1 MRDCA
6 ALGRCL
12 VLVSAPGGMK
22 HKTFLQFF
30 LPTAVAMCLFIA
42 LPIVSVFLQ
51 AVHAPHDQMIIQT
64 ENCTPFGCS
73 KSTAIDQAAT
83 KAIREKEPLGRFVGF
98 TIFTDRSHLATKD
111 ISDAATTSLS
121 IADFFGRLLNLPFY
135 KALAFT
141 LTYMAVVTPLSIAL
155 GFIIALAVNSI
166 PRLLRGPVIFMS
178 LLPMIVTP
186 LVGALILFWMVDAR
200 GVIGTAVQWFANNP
214 NLSLKASTSL
224 TWIMLM
230 VYGIWSSAPFAFVVY
245 YAGLQTVPQDT
256 LESAM
261 LDGAS
266 RWERVRYIIIPHL
279 VPLTTFMALIKIMDN
294 FRVFEPIVSFNAGA
308 HAQSLS
314 YFIYSDL
321 GGETRLL
328 SSAAATSVLTIAGV
342 LVLLSPVLV
351 RTWRQFG
358 KA

>member
-1 MRDCA
+1 
-6 ALGRCL
+6 
-12 VLVSAPGGMK
+12 MK
-22 HKTFLQFF
+22 HATFLRFF
-30 LPTAVAMCLFIA
+30 LPTATAMLLFIA
-42 LPIVSVFLQ
+42 LPIISVVLQ
-51 AVHAPHDQMIIQT
+51 SVYAPPDQVVVEV

-73 KSTAIDQAAT
+73 KSTVIDQAAT
-83 KAIREKEPLGRFVGF
+83 QKQREENPLGRFVGGS
-98 TIFTDRSHLATKD
+98 IYADRSHLAFAELAEAWRTSNGL
-111 ISDAATTSLS
+111 SDFAGTMM
-121 IADFFGRLLNLPFY
+121 NLPFY

-141 LTYMAVVTPLSIAL
+141 LTYMAFVTPLSLIL
-155 GFIIALAVNSI
+155 GFLVALAVNAI
-166 PRLLRGPVIFMS
+166 PRLLRGLVIFFS

-186 LVGALILFWMVDAR
+186 LVGALILFWMVDSR
-200 GVIGTAVQWFANNP
+200 GIIGSAVQWLVDDP
-214 NLSLKASTSL
+214 NLSLKASTPL
-224 TWIMLM
+224 TWIMLI
-230 VYGIWSSAPFAFVVY
+230 VYGTWSSAPFAFVVY
-245 YAGLQTVPQDT
+245 YAGLQTVPQDA

-266 RWERVRYIIIPHL
+266 RFERIRYIVLPHL
-279 VPLTTFMALIKIMDN
+279 LPLTTFMFLIKVMDN

-342 LVLLSPVLV
+342 LVLLSPVLL

>member
-1 MRDCA
+1 
-6 ALGRCL
+6 
-12 VLVSAPGGMK
+12 MK
-22 HKTFLQFF
+22 HATFLRFF
-30 LPTAVAMCLFIA
+30 LPTATAMLLFIA
-42 LPIVSVFLQ
+42 LPIISVVLQ
-51 AVHAPHDQMIIQT
+51 SVYAPPDQVVVEV

-73 KSTAIDQAAT
+73 KSTVIDQAAT
-83 KAIREKEPLGRFVGF
+83 QKQREDNPLGRFVGSS
-98 TIFTDRSHLATKD
+98 IYTDRSHLAVAELAEAWR
-111 ISDAATTSLS
+111 SSSGL
-121 IADFFGRLLNLPFY
+121 ADFVGKLMNLPFY

-141 LTYMAVVTPLSIAL
+141 LTYMAFVTPLSLTL
-155 GFIIALAVNSI
+155 GFLVALAVNAI
-166 PRLLRGPVIFMS
+166 PRLLRGLVIFFS

-186 LVGALILFWMVDAR
+186 LVGALILFWMVDSR
-200 GVIGTAVQWFANNP
+200 GIIGAAVQWLANDP
-214 NLSLKASTSL
+214 NLSLKASTPL
-224 TWIMLM
+224 TWIMLI
-230 VYGIWSSAPFAFVVY
+230 VYGTWSSAPFAFVVY
-245 YAGLQTVPQDT
+245 YAGLQTVPQDA

-266 RWERVRYIIIPHL
+266 RFERIRYIVLPHL
-279 VPLTTFMALIKIMDN
+279 LPLTTFMFLIKVMDN

-342 LVLLSPVLV
+342 LVLLSPVLL

-358 KA
+358 KT

>member
-1 MRDCA
+1 
-6 ALGRCL
+6 
-12 VLVSAPGGMK
+12 MK
-22 HKTFLQFF
+22 HATFLRFF
-30 LPTAVAMCLFIA
+30 LPTATAMLLFIA
-42 LPIVSVFLQ
+42 LPIISVVLQ
-51 AVHAPHDQMIIQT
+51 SVYAPPDQVVVEV
-64 ENCTPFGCS
+64 ENCTPFGCF
-73 KSTAIDQAAT
+73 KSTVIDQAAT
-83 KAIREKEPLGRFVGF
+83 QKQREENPLGRFVGGS
-98 TIFTDRSHLATKD
+98 IYADRSHLAFAELAEAWRTSNGL
-111 ISDAATTSLS
+111 SDFA
-121 IADFFGRLLNLPFY
+121 GRMMNLPFY

-141 LTYMAVVTPLSIAL
+141 LTYMAFVTPLSLIL
-155 GFIIALAVNSI
+155 GFLVALAVNAI
-166 PRLLRGPVIFMS
+166 PRLLRGLVIFFS

-186 LVGALILFWMVDAR
+186 LVGALILFWMVDSR
-200 GVIGTAVQWFANNP
+200 GIIGSAVQWLVDDP
-214 NLSLKASTSL
+214 NLSLKASTPL
-224 TWIMLM
+224 TWIMLI
-230 VYGIWSSAPFAFVVY
+230 VYGTWSSAPFAFVVY
-245 YAGLQTVPQDT
+245 YAGLQTVPQDA

-266 RWERVRYIIIPHL
+266 RFERIRYIVLPHL
-279 VPLTTFMALIKIMDN
+279 LPLTTFMFLIKVMDN

-342 LVLLSPVLV
+342 LVLLSPVLL

>member
-1 MRDCA
+1 
-6 ALGRCL
+6 
-12 VLVSAPGGMK
+12 MK
-22 HKTFLQFF
+22 HATFLRFF
-30 LPTAVAMCLFIA
+30 LPTATAMLLFIA
-42 LPIVSVFLQ
+42 LPIISVVLQ
-51 AVHAPHDQMIIQT
+51 SVYAPPDQVVVEV

-73 KSTAIDQAAT
+73 KSTVIDQAAT
-83 KAIREKEPLGRFVGF
+83 QKQREENPLGRFVGGS
-98 TIFTDRSHLATKD
+98 IYADRSHLAF
-111 ISDAATTSLS
+111 AELAEAWRTSNGLS
-121 IADFFGRLLNLPFY
+121 AFAGRMMNLPFY

-141 LTYMAVVTPLSIAL
+141 LTYMAFVTPLSLIL
-155 GFIIALAVNSI
+155 GFLVALAVNAI
-166 PRLLRGPVIFMS
+166 PRLLRGLVIFFS

-186 LVGALILFWMVDAR
+186 LVGALILFWMVDSR
-200 GVIGTAVQWFANNP
+200 GIIGSAVQWLVDDP
-214 NLSLKASTSL
+214 NLSLKASTPL
-224 TWIMLM
+224 TWIMLI
-230 VYGIWSSAPFAFVVY
+230 VYGTWSSAPFAFVVY
-245 YAGLQTVPQDT
+245 YAGLQTVPQDA

-266 RWERVRYIIIPHL
+266 RFERIRYIVLPHL
-279 VPLTTFMALIKIMDN
+279 LPLTTFMFLIKVMDN

-342 LVLLSPVLV
+342 LVLLSPVLL